1 MAEMLVPGD
10 GARGVDIERADGSV
24 MKINADKAGRVS
36 VSDPKL
42 IKALKAEG
50 FSIAGR
56 AAMFNVDG
64 FPCDCGH
71 QSLFRVCGKCGVDNG
86 NRS

>member
-24 MKINADKAGRVS
+24 MKLNADKAGRVS
-36 VSDPKL
+36 VNDPTL

-50 FSIAGR
+50 FTVTGR

-64 FPCDCGH
+64 FPCSCGH
-71 QSLFRVCGKCGVDNG
+71 QSLFRLCGKCGVDNG
-86 NRS
+86 NRD